1 MKQLLAK
8 TGFFAYISVVFLNA
22 FIDLGHKIIVQNTV
36 FKVYDGNTQIMLTA
50 IVNALIL
57 LPFILF
63 FTPAGFVSDKYPKS
77 RVMRGAAWAALGLT
91 LAITL
96 CYYQGWFIAAFCMT
110 FLLAVQSAFYSPSK
124 YGYIKTL
131 LGKERLGEGNGAV
144 QAVTITAI
152 LLGTFVYSILF
163 ESRYD
168 ATLHHQERDILI
180 AIAPLGWLLVANS
193 LVQLVFAYRIPEL
206 ETINASMRFDW
217 GDYWRG
223 RALRQNIQ
231 PIRQQPV
238 IRLAIIGL
246 AMFWSVSQVMLATF
260 PAFAK
265 ETLGETNTVMIQG
278 TLAASGLGIM
288 LGALLAGRWSKN
300 HIEMALVPL
309 GAVGIIVGLAL
320 IPGIESNIGHIIN
333 FMMIG
338 TMGGFFIVP
347 LNALIQFH
355 AGDNELG
362 KVLAGNNLFQNI
374 GMLTFLLITVALS
387 SAGASAVL
395 ILSLLVLVAIFGS
408 LYTLIRLPQSLA
420 RFFLMARRGKNPRV
434 RVQGIRNLPEA
445 GGALLVGHGCGDDD
459 WALLQMASP
468 RPLKL
473 VIQREYYPSKYL
485 AWWFSF
491 CRALAVG
498 PGPLEPSS
506 VADIVKLLDNKQ
518 VVYKQSNSGSS
529 PDNKRDGGGARLQ
542 AEVQQICAGAAKDV
556 LIIPYS
562 IQRYGGHHAYVVAF
576 GHTEPTTIPWELLQ
590 QKLQSLASAA
600 RREYDKGGSNA
611 GQCFP
616 NS

>member
-8 TGFFAYISVVFLNA
+8 TGFLAYICVVFLNA

-63 FTPAGFVSDKYPKS
+63 FTPSGFVSDKYPKS
-77 RVMRGAAWAALGLT
+77 RVMRAAAWAALGLT

-96 CYYQGWFIAAFCMT
+96 CYYQGWFIAAFGMT

-168 ATLHHQERDILI
+168 ATLHKQERDILI

-193 LVQLVFAYRIPEL
+193 LVQLVFVYRIPEL
-206 ETINASMRFDW
+206 EKTNANMHFDW
-217 GDYWRG
+217 RDYWRG

-238 IRLAIIGL
+238 IRLAIVGL

-265 ETLGETNTVMIQG
+265 ESLGETNTVMIQG

-300 HIEMALVPL
+300 HIEMALVPV
-309 GAVGIIVGLAL
+309 GATGIIVGLAL

-355 AGDNELG
+355 AGDTELG

-387 SAGASAVL
+387 SAGASAVI
-395 ILSLLVLVAIFGS
+395 ILSLLVLVAISGS
-408 LYTLIRLPQSLA
+408 LWTLIRLPQSLA
-420 RFFLMARRGKNPRV
+420 RFFLMIRWRGKNPRL

-459 WALLQMASP
+459 WALLQIASP
-468 RPLKL
+468 RALKL
-473 VIQREYYPSKYL
+473 VIHTERYPGKHL
-485 AWWFSF
+485 NWWFTF

-498 PGPLEPSS
+498 PGPLQPSS
-506 VADIVKLLDNKQ
+506 LEDIVRLLDGKQ
-518 VVYKQSNSGSS
+518 VVYKPLNSG
-529 PDNKRDGGGARLQ
+529 PDPDTKPNGEAARLQ
-542 AEVQQICAGAAKDV
+542 AEFQKICAAAAKDV

-562 IQRYGGHHAYVVAF
+562 IQRCGDHQVYVVAF
-576 GHTEPTTIPWELLQ
+576 GHTESTTIPWDMLQ
-590 QKLQSLASAA
+590 QKLQSLALAA
-600 RREYDKGGSNA
+600 CRQYDEDSSMRPIA
-611 GQCFP
+611 D
-616 NS
+616 

>member
-1 MKQLLAK
+1 MKPLLEK
-8 TGFFAYISVVFLNA
+8 TGFFAYICVVFLNA

-57 LPFILF
+57 LPFIVF
-63 FTPAGFVSDKYPKS
+63 FTPSGFVSDKYPKS
-77 RVMRGAAWAALGLT
+77 RVMRGAAWAAFGLT

-96 CYYQGWFIAAFCMT
+96 CYYRGWFIAAFCMT

-193 LVQLVFAYRIPEL
+193 LVQLIFAYRIPEL
-206 ETINASMRFDW
+206 EKTNANMRFDW

-300 HIEMALVPL
+300 HIEMALVPV

-355 AGDNELG
+355 ANDNELG

-374 GMLTFLLITVALS
+374 GMLTFLLVTVALS

-408 LYTLIRLPQSLA
+408 LYTLLRLPQSLA
-420 RFFLMARRGKNPRV
+420 RFFLMIRRRGKNPRV

-459 WALLQMASP
+459 WALLQIASP

-473 VIQREYYPSKYL
+473 VIQREHYPSKYV
-485 AWWFSF
+485 AWWLTF

-506 VADIVKLLDNKQ
+506 LDDIVKLLDNQQ
-518 VVYKQSNSGSS
+518 VVYKQLDSGSS
-529 PDNKRDGGGARLQ
+529 PASKPNGEAARLQ
-542 AEVQQICAGAAKDV
+542 AEMQRICAAAAKDV

-562 IQRYGGHHAYVVAF
+562 IRRYGSHHSSVVAF
-576 GHTEPTTIPWELLQ
+576 GHTESTTIPWNVLQ
-590 QKLQSLASAA
+590 QKLQSLALAA
-600 RREYDKGGSNA
+600 RRQYDEDRSIGEA
-611 GQCFP
+611 AD
-616 NS
+616 